1 MMMMAVVSESNVH
14 NNNRYRKKTIKMDK
28 DENILMEAG
37 TGTTFA
43 SSWARRTTS
52 DTRDTVKDDN

>member
-1 MMMMAVVSESNVH
+1 MMMMAVVSEINVH
-14 NNNRYRKKTIKMDK
+14 NNNRYQKKTIKTDK
-28 DENILMEAG
+28 DENILTEAG

-43 SSWARRTTS
+43 SSWARSTTS